1 MMTRQEERDEFWL
14 LTNAVLQDSSID
26 AQEARVIMR
35 WLEEHQR
42 KDEFRHVIDRL
53 RMFLADKVIDRSES
67 KSLVESIGTI
77 LRTLRLADQK

>member
-1 MMTRQEERDEFWL
+1 MMTRQEEREEFWL

-42 KDEFRHVIDRL
+42 KDEFQLVIKRL
-53 RMFLADKVIDRSES
+53 SAFLTDKVIDKSES
-67 KSLVESIGTI
+67 KSIIESIGSV
-77 LRTLRLADQK
+77 LRTLRLATEQ

>member
-14 LTNAVLQDSSID
+14 LTKAVLQDSSID

-42 KDEFRHVIDRL
+42 KDEFQRLIDRL
-53 RMFLADKVIDRSES
+53 GKFLSDRFIDMSES
-67 KSLVESIGTI
+67 RSIIESIGNI
-77 LRTLRLADQK
+77 LRILRNTSEQ